1 MKHKLTGFGA
11 LLLLVCLLGFPWNA
25 NAAVAGRDRSQMMWQ
40 YYRTA
45 EEAGFSSEGLEEA
58 RIFWE
63 GLRPAAAA
71 VFVVYKGKVLVDWG
85 NTSYRFR
92 CRSIRKSYL
101 SALYGIHVAE
111 GNIDLQATLAELN
124 IDDDPLL
131 TEAEKQAKVI
141 YLLKSRSGVYHEA
154 AAEAPEM
161 RELRPERGSHAPD
174 TFWYYNNW
182 DFNALGTI
190 FEQETGTGI
199 FEEFKR
205 RIADPIGMQDFSLG
219 DCSYNYELEYSIH
232 PSYPFRM
239 SARDRARFGQLFIQ
253 EGRWGEQQ
261 IVPKWW
267 VRESTRAHSD
277 ASLGLQELQGL
288 GYGYMWWTIAPG
300 MPALQEFEHLR
311 NLSAYFASGYGGH
324 EIDVLS
330 EEDMVYV
337 IVVNNDD
344 QDLEIEYM
352 DSQALLNMILAAK
365 EFETIDLAIT
375 KLKNNPTSLAAGDE
389 LNIVTTVRNLSREAS
404 TPTTV
409 QFYLSRDTRLRK
421 KDRLIGSAQL
431 RAVKR
436 GKKRTVRLRTTLP
449 ENIKPGSYYL
459 IAYVDE
465 ENLNY
470 DPDETNNVFVSS
482 RRITI
487 R

>member
-1 MKHKLTGFGA
+1 MKHKQVCIGA
-11 LLLLVCLLGFPWNA
+11 LLISLCLLGLPWNA
-25 NAAVAGRDRSQMMWQ
+25 KAAEAEKDRSQSKWQ
-40 YYRTA
+40 YYQTP

-92 CRSIRKSYL
+92 CRSIWKSL
-101 SALYGIHVAE
+101 LNALYGIHVTE

-124 IDDDPLL
+124 IDDDPPL

-141 YLLKSRSGVYHEA
+141 HLLKSRSGVYHEA
-154 AAEAPEM
+154 AAEAPIM
-161 RELRPERGSHAPD
+161 RERRPERGSHAPD

-190 FEQETGTGI
+190 FEQETSTGI

-205 RIADPIGMQDFSLG
+205 RIADPIGMQDFRLS
-219 DCSYNYELEYSIH
+219 DCFCDYELRYSIH
-232 PSYPFRM
+232 PCYQFRM

-267 VRESTRAHSD
+267 VRQSTTSYSD
-277 ASLGLQELQGL
+277 ASSGMQELQGL
-288 GYGYMWWTIAPG
+288 GYGYLWWTFTDDV
-300 MPALQEFEHLR
+300 PAFQEFE
-311 NLSAYFASGYGGH
+311 NLAGFSGFYASGYGGH
-324 EIDVLS
+324 VITVLS
-330 EEDMVYV
+330 EVDMVYV
-337 IVVNNDD
+337 FVVNNDD
-344 QDLEIEYM
+344 QDLEVEMM
-352 DSQALLNMILAAK
+352 DSAALLNIIQDAK
-365 EFETIDLAIT
+365 QFETIDLAIT
-375 KLKNNPTSLAAGDE
+375 KLRNNPASLAAGDE
-389 LNIVTTVRNLSREAS
+389 INIVTTVRNLSRESS

-436 GKKRTVRLRTTLP
+436 RKKRTVRLRTTLP
-449 ENIKPGSYYL
+449 EDIKPGSYYM